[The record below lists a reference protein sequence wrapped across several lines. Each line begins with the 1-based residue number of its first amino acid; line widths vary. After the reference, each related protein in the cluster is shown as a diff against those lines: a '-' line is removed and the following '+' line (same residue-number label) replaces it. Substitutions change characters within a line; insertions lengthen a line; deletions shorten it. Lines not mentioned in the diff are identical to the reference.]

1 VAEQDP
7 KEPVRRK
14 ARGSR
19 RAGSANQASANGTNQ
34 AEDRSGADA
43 MKAGYAK
50 AEVKNQAA
58 REALE
63 PLSAGERPT
72 VVTVGAIFSAVVA
85 VLLWGSALY
94 ALVTGAEAGG
104 RDVNVLQWAFFALVI
119 SAMAWGMWKSKYWAV
134 LGFQMLLVLLILAG
148 VLGMVTAPT
157 LLQIIGTLLLT
168 AGLSVLFWFMVKAMA
183 RIQMPERPGS

>member
-1 VAEQDP
+1 MAEQEP
-7 KEPVRRK
+7 QEPVRRK

-19 RAGSANQASANGTNQ
+19 RSK
-34 AEDRSGADA
+34 DPGADA

-58 REALE
+58 REALQ
-63 PLSAGERPT
+63 PLAEGERPT
-72 VVTVGAIFSAVVA
+72 AVTVGAIFSGVVA
-85 VLLWGSALY
+85 VLLWGSTIY

-104 RDVNVLQWAFFALVI
+104 RDVNVFQWAFFALVI
-119 SAMAWGMWKSKYWAV
+119 SAMAWGMWKAKYWAV

-157 LLQIIGTLLLT
+157 LLQIVGTMLLT